1 MALESGVRARAQSGP
16 PPGLTRFGSAE
27 CGARASA
34 WGRMEWEVQM
44 PFMNEDI
51 RQADRHSSQGQNPDR
66 TNSAKPK
73 ELFVWPS
80 NWCIGH
86 RGRKT
91 HSLSTYCVPGSG
103 LNCLHTWSH
112 LTSQKSCRINACC
125 GIIPI
130 IEIKNKQTEAQRKQ
144 VCFRLNNQSQVEVSN
159 LGLSDVNA
167 CVLTVIPEYRAK
179 QALCKCQRIWSGNNG
194 EAEETDTGNL
204 WCTSCYAV
212 ARCLNIH
219 VAHPDLSAV
228 SMLPR

>member
-1 MALESGVRARAQSGP
+1 MALESRVRARAHEQPPRAHQIWFSWMRCQSFSLGQD
-16 PPGLTRFGSAE
+16 GVRGTDALY
-27 CGARASA
+27 
-34 WGRMEWEVQM
+34 EW
-44 PFMNEDI
+44 
-51 RQADRHSSQGQNPDR
+51 RHQADRHSSEGQNPDR

-112 LTSQKSCRINACC
+112 LTSQKSCIINACVVLY
-125 GIIPI
+125 PL
-130 IEIKNKQTEAQRKQ
+130 EIKNKQTEAQRKQ

-167 CVLTVIPEYRAK
+167 CVF
-179 QALCKCQRIWSGNNG
+179 
-194 EAEETDTGNL
+194 
-204 WCTSCYAV
+204 
-212 ARCLNIH
+212 
-219 VAHPDLSAV
+219 
-228 SMLPR
+228 